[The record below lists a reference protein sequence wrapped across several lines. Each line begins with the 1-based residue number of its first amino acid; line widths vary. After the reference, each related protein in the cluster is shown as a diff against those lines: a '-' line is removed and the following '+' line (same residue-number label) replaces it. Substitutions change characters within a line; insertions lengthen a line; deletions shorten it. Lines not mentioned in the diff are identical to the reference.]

1 MWNRPA
7 IEPELGTAPEM
18 SDQLSLSE
26 PDIEVVVATSEFAFT
41 EAVGECETFRVERRR
56 GW

>member
-1 MWNRPA
+1 
-7 IEPELGTAPEM
+7 M

-41 EAVGECETFRVERRR
+41 EAVGECETFQVERRR
-56 GW
+56 GWRP